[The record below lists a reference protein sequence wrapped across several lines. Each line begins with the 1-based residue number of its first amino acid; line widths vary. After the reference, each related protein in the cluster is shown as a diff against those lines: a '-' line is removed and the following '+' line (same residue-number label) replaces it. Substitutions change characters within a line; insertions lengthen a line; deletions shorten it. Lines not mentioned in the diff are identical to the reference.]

1 MASCQAQHVAEHARG
16 SVLLL
21 YITGYLVH
29 SLSDI
34 EGEFSWV
41 ENMFHLPLDSLLL
54 AAQPG
59 GTRVLVGQKCKH
71 DPGFGKTHDT
81 YHFYLTI

>member
-1 MASCQAQHVAEHARG
+1 MASCQAQYVAERAMG

-41 ENMFHLPLDSLLL
+41 ENICFILLWI
-54 AAQPG
+54 
-59 GTRVLVGQKCKH
+59 
-71 DPGFGKTHDT
+71 
-81 YHFYLTI
+81 YFYSQHNPEEHECS